1 MEQHSSGLSD
11 SDMAYLDDKE
21 KLEEYDRFAGELTG
35 TYQSRIMRLLNDL
48 DNPMFLREH
57 YSESPNYYTNFTLEG
72 MVDTLNWLS
81 YPDKDKKIYL
91 DEELVE
97 YFK

>member
-1 MEQHSSGLSD
+1 MDQHSSGLSD

-21 KLEEYDRFAGELTG
+21 KLEEYDRFADYLTG

-57 YSESPNYYTNFTLEG
+57 YSESPNYYTNSTLEG

-81 YPDKDKKIYL
+81 YSDKDKKMYL

>member
-1 MEQHSSGLSD
+1 MDQHSSGLSN

-21 KLEEYDRFAGELTG
+21 KLEEYGRFADDLTG

-57 YSESPNYYTNFTLEG
+57 YSESPNYYTNSTLEG